1 MTKGIKKME
10 AMGFTVL
17 ELNQDK
23 LDRGFVRQFVKYD
36 DDGIIVDVFNFFY
49 TKENGVEVFTN
60 SLKYGSVSVL
70 DKSLL
75 EAILLNLNELE
86 KELEWQK
93 KEMKDFEITVSLK
106 GNELFIIEEHTT
118 GIKFFVESQ
127 KDVVRC
133 IKNYIEMYVW
143 NDKGERKWQKNS
155 F

>member
-1 MTKGIKKME
+1 MTKGIRKME
-10 AMGFTVL
+10 ALGFTVL

-118 GIKFFVESQ
+118 GVKFFVESQ
-127 KDVVRC
+127 KDVLRC
-133 IKNYIEMYVW
+133 IKNYIEIY
-143 NDKGERKWQKNS
+143 K
-155 F
+155 

>member
-1 MTKGIKKME
+1 MTKGIKQME

-70 DKSLL
+70 DKSLI

-86 KELEWQK
+86 KELE
-93 KEMKDFEITVSLK
+93 
-106 GNELFIIEEHTT
+106 
-118 GIKFFVESQ
+118 
-127 KDVVRC
+127 
-133 IKNYIEMYVW
+133 
-143 NDKGERKWQKNS
+143 
-155 F
+155 

>member
-10 AMGFTVL
+10 ALGFTVL

-23 LDRGFVRQFVKYD
+23 LDRGLVRQFVRYD

-70 DKSLL
+70 DKSLI

-86 KELEWQK
+86 R
-93 KEMKDFEITVSLK
+93 
-106 GNELFIIEEHTT
+106 
-118 GIKFFVESQ
+118 FF
-127 KDVVRC
+127 D
-133 IKNYIEMYVW
+133 
-143 NDKGERKWQKNS
+143 
-155 F
+155 